1 MLVYPRRMREGDKVF
16 ATMLGLFFYDI
27 YAERRLPRVSLLR

>member
-16 ATMLGLFFYDI
+16 ATMLGLFFMTFVQN
-27 YAERRLPRVSLLR
+27 EGFLEFLC